1 VEIRFR
7 CKSCNR
13 SFTMKLNEIPAGGIR
28 GKCGACG
35 APIRLFADG
44 RPEDAAP
51 EPKVAPAKGARAGER
66 EAAASPGRGLSFE
79 CPACG
84 HPHVVDPS
92 KIPSKGAKGPCKKCG
107 APIVLHQDG
116 RISMAGK
123 ESPAKTVGQ
132 SEGAW
137 FLRHDGG
144 ETGPF
149 TLDEL
154 GELADSGGL
163 TPDKEVH
170 QGDGRWMPAG
180 AVAALAALFNA
191 QGTKA
196 PAEDLATG
204 DEDHCFA
211 HADVAPVRQ
220 CAQCGRFLCEACL
233 KRFEKG
239 TVGVKPILLCSA
251 CGGTTIVLKRREKW
265 PSFYADMPYVL
276 SSPFK
281 GHALFYFCFLSFLE
295 MVKIPCRFAGLY
307 GLAAIFIVTCFQ
319 FAFYIHLVREVANGS
334 YEFPEWPDTTNFGDM
349 AVTFLKVLVV
359 AFVSLVPL
367 ILIFCLGSAGFSAL
381 LHFTGGG
388 SPGEA
393 LGAAALP
400 LTLLLVMMFVFYL
413 IYLPICVA
421 IVALFETVLPGLNPV
436 LIFRI
441 ISRIGPPYFMA
452 VALWGS
458 LIVILAFAETVL
470 NRSMGL
476 LGVLVAAP
484 INVYV
489 MLVSAYILGRVCY
502 ENEEKIGW
510 Y

>member
-1 VEIRFR
+1 MEIRFR

-13 SFTMKLNEIPAGGIR
+13 SFTMKLNEIPAGGIQ

-44 RPEDAAP
+44 MPEDPALEAEMATAKDAHAGGG
-51 EPKVAPAKGARAGER
+51 EPTV
-66 EAAASPGRGLSFE
+66 SSGRGLTFK

-92 KIPSKGAKGPCKKCG
+92 KIPLKGAKGPCKKCG
-107 APIVLHQDG
+107 ALIAVHRDG
-116 RISMAGK
+116 VISMAGNK
-123 ESPAKTVGQ
+123 SPAETTGA
-132 SEGAW
+132 SEGVW

-144 ETGPF
+144 EIGPF

-163 TPDKEVH
+163 SPDRPVH
-170 QGDGRWMPAG
+170 QGDGRWMSAG
-180 AVAALAALFNA
+180 AFPALAAIFNA
-191 QGTKA
+191 QATVT
-196 PAEDLATG
+196 PPEDLATG

-211 HADVAPVRQ
+211 HEGAVPVRQ

-233 KRFEKG
+233 KPFEKG
-239 TVGVKPILLCSA
+239 TMGVKPILLCSA
-251 CGGTTIVLKRREKW
+251 CGGTTMVLKRREKW
-265 PSFYADMPYVL
+265 TPFYRDMTYVL

-281 GHALFYFCFLSFLE
+281 GHALFYFGFLSFLE

-307 GLAAIFIVTCFQ
+307 GFAAIFIVTSFQ

-334 YEFPEWPDTTNFGDM
+334 YDFPEWPDTTNFGDM

-367 ILIFCLGSAGFSAL
+367 ILLFCVGSAGFSAL

-388 SPGEA
+388 APREA
-393 LGAAALP
+393 LNAAALP
-400 LTLLLVMMFVFYL
+400 FTLLLLLMFVFYL

-458 LIVILAFAETVL
+458 LIVILAFAEALL
-470 NRSMGL
+470 NKSMGL
-476 LGVLVAAP
+476 LGVLLTAP
-484 INVYV
+484 FAVYV